1 VASLPFRPLSLIH
14 LTSVTPVMMNHSTE
28 SGHKQIEPGSQ
39 PRPGTPSN
47 PTVEQMEGW
56 NTDELL
62 RWIDQK
68 KSQFLRGDHLQKFMA
83 SKISGEGFLWASED
97 RKFFMDAGLPVGI
110 SEELSILS
118 HEVKEASEFV
128 PWR

>member
-1 VASLPFRPLSLIH
+1 
-14 LTSVTPVMMNHSTE
+14 MMNHSTE
-28 SGHKQIEPGSQ
+28 SGHKQIEQ
-39 PRPGTPSN
+39 PRPGMPSN

-68 KSQFLRGDHLQKFMA
+68 KSQFLRGDDLQKFMA
-83 SKISGEGFLWASED
+83 SKISGEGFLWASGD

-118 HEVKEASEFV
+118 HEVKEGGEFV